1 MYLQGSKWSMRKKRS
16 RYSSPW
22 RVLTL
27 LLLIA
32 AVFYVNQVVVPITPP
47 LFIPTPTP
55 TRSPES
61 LINEAETYF
70 SDGKLSKAIDSY
82 EQAILANPEDS
93 NNFVALAR
101 VQILAGHYED
111 GLESAELALL
121 RNPNNPIAHT
131 MRAWALDFMGRY
143 LDAETAV
150 LKALDLDANNAT
162 AHAIYAEILAD
173 QGNFED
179 AADESRIAVELDP
192 ASLEVRRAR
201 GYVLYWTS
209 NYDLALNEYQAALNI
224 NDKIPNLYMMTGYIY
239 TALGEYNLAVENF
252 NQANALNP
260 SDPAPEYEASRI
272 YFTEGEYAQAIQY
285 AQQAVK
291 DDPTNA
297 VFLGNLGVMQAKNI
311 QLEDAVINLSLAV
324 QGGLTENGNVV
335 EGLPL
340 SYQIR
345 IVEIYSTY
353 GLSLA
358 RLDRCSEAI
367 PIFQAMLSI
376 VPDNEIAV
384 YNANVGL
391 ELCQANVEA
400 LPEGEEATPTP

>member
-1 MYLQGSKWSMRKKRS
+1 
-16 RYSSPW
+16 
-22 RVLTL
+22 
-27 LLLIA
+27 
-32 AVFYVNQVVVPITPP
+32 
-47 LFIPTPTP
+47 
-55 TRSPES
+55 
-61 LINEAETYF
+61 
-70 SDGKLSKAIDSY
+70 
-82 EQAILANPEDS
+82 
-93 NNFVALAR
+93 
-101 VQILAGHYED
+101 
-111 GLESAELALL
+111 
-121 RNPNNPIAHT
+121 
-131 MRAWALDFMGRY
+131 
-143 LDAETAV
+143 
-150 LKALDLDANNAT
+150 
-162 AHAIYAEILAD
+162 
-173 QGNFED
+173 
-179 AADESRIAVELDP
+179 
-192 ASLEVRRAR
+192 
-201 GYVLYWTS
+201 
-209 NYDLALNEYQAALNI
+209 
-224 NDKIPNLYMMTGYIY
+224 MMTGYIY
-239 TALGEYNLAVENF
+239 TALGEYNLAIENF

-272 YFTEGEYAQAIQY
+272 YFTEGEFAQAIQY

-297 VFLGNLGVMQAKNI
+297 VFHGNLGVMQAKNI

>member
-1 MYLQGSKWSMRKKRS
+1 MRRKRF

-22 RVLTL
+22 RILIL

-61 LINEAETYF
+61 FINEAETHF
-70 SDGKLSKAIDSY
+70 NDGKLSKAIDSY
-82 EQAILANPEDS
+82 EQAIFANPNDS
-93 NNFVALAR
+93 SNYVALAR
-101 VQILAGHYED
+101 VQILAGRYED
-111 GLESAELALL
+111 GLENAELALL
-121 RNPNNPIAHT
+121 RNPDNPIAHI
-131 MRAWALDFMGRY
+131 MRAWALDFMGQY
-143 LDAETAV
+143 FDAETAV
-150 LKALDLDANNAT
+150 KKALGLDSNNAV

-173 QGNFED
+173 QGNYED

-209 NYDLALNEYQAALNI
+209 NYELALSEYQAALSI
-224 NDKIPNLYMMTGYIY
+224 NDKIPNLFMMTGYIY
-239 TALGEYNLAVENF
+239 SALGEYNLAIENF

-260 SDPAPEYEASRI
+260 SDSAPEYEASRI
-272 YFTEGEYAQAIQY
+272 YFTEGEFAQAIQY

-291 DDPTNA
+291 DDQTSA
-297 VFLGNLGVMQAKNI
+297 VLLGNLGVMQAKNN
-311 QLEDAVINLSLAV
+311 QLEDAVNSLALAI
-324 QGGLTENGNVV
+324 QGGITEDGNVV

-345 IVEIYSTY
+345 VVEIYSTY

-358 RLDRCSEAI
+358 RLNRCGEAI
-367 PIFQAMLSI
+367 PIFQTMLST
-376 VPDNEIAV
+376 VPENEIAV

-391 ELCQANVEA
+391 ELCQANIEA
-400 LPEGEEATPTP
+400 TPEGEEATPTP

>member
-1 MYLQGSKWSMRKKRS
+1 MRKKRS

-22 RVLTL
+22 RVLIL

-32 AVFYVNQVVVPITPP
+32 AVFYVNQVVVPKTPP

-61 LINEAETYF
+61 LINEAENYF

-101 VQILAGHYED
+101 VQILAGHHED

-209 NYDLALNEYQAALNI
+209 NYDLALNEYQAALSI

-239 TALGEYNLAVENF
+239 TALGEYNLAIENF

-297 VFLGNLGVMQAKNI
+297 VFHGNLGVMQAKNI
-311 QLEDAVINLSLAV
+311 QLEDAVISLSLAV

-358 RLDRCSEAI
+358 RLDRCSEAL

>member
-1 MYLQGSKWSMRKKRS
+1 MYLQGSKWSMRRKRF

-22 RVLTL
+22 RVLVL

-61 LINEAETYF
+61 LINEAEAYF
-70 SDGKLSKAIDSY
+70 RDGKLSKAIESY
-82 EQAILANPEDS
+82 EQAIFSNPEDS
-93 NNFVALAR
+93 TNYVALAR

-111 GLESAELALL
+111 GLENAELALL
-121 RNPNNPIAHT
+121 RKPNNPIAHS
-131 MRAWALDFMGRY
+131 MRAWALDFMGKY

-150 LKALDLDANNAT
+150 LRAIDLDANNAT

-173 QGNFED
+173 QGNFEE

-192 ASLEVRRAR
+192 TSLEVRRAR

-209 NYDLALNEYQAALNI
+209 NYELALNEYQAALSI
-224 NDKIPNLYMMTGYIY
+224 NNKIPNLFMMTGYIY
-239 TALGEYNLAVENF
+239 SALGEYNLAIENF

-260 SDPAPEYEASRI
+260 SDWTPEYEASRI
-272 YFTEGEYAQAIQY
+272 YFTEGEFAQAIQY
-285 AQQAVK
+285 AQQAVE

-297 VFLGNLGVMQAKNI
+297 VLHGNLGVMQAKNI
-311 QLEDAVINLSLAV
+311 QLEDAVKSLSLAV

-358 RLDRCSEAI
+358 RLNRCNEAL
-367 PIFQAMLSI
+367 PIFQTMLSI

-391 ELCQANVEA
+391 ELCQANIEP
-400 LPEGEEATPTP
+400 LPEGEEGTPTP